1 MEVKDGTR
9 DTGPAV
15 EVGSLIKRYGELVAV
30 DGLSLK
36 IPRGQVLGRARSPL
50 LRATLSL
57 AELARSEDALCKDC
71 AGLIELGGETRNVH
85 QVGAHR

>member
-1 MEVKDGTR
+1 LIVVVLPDPLGPSRPSTWPRKDGTR

-36 IPRGQVLGRARSPL
+36 IPGGGGGQKCLPS
-50 LRATLSL
+50 
-57 AELARSEDALCKDC
+57 
-71 AGLIELGGETRNVH
+71 
-85 QVGAHR
+85 

>member
-36 IPRGQVLGRARSPL
+36 IPRGQVLGL
-50 LRATLSL
+50 LG
-57 AELARSEDALCKDC
+57 RSEEHTS
-71 AGLIELGGETRNVH
+71 ELQSQR
-85 QVGAHR
+85 